1 MLGFPYRTISLLE
14 GKSSEII
21 RFPEQNQ
28 IVSWLVGIPI
38 ELAKKIVQELTTHSV
53 GSP

>member
-1 MLGFPYRTISLLE
+1 MLAFPHRTISLLE

-28 IVSWLVGIPI
+28 ILSWLVGIPI
-38 ELAKKIVQELTTHSV
+38 ELAKKIVQELTTHSA